1 MNQQQIMITYTST
14 QRFACRLENPAGSRQ
29 HLIEGPLSFMSVI
42 SPTSFPGYLP
52 RAGDPFGSSSG
63 QFFLYSHWPL
73 LSHIGFVLPW
83 SFLRVKIQLPCSHL
97 NTQSNTFQLCM
108 LGLSERIVLDKKQKP
123 VLISWF
129 WGSGSFFLGN
139 LSTVLQCFLG
149 IFQMPSG
156 LSLKGQH
163 LIISLCNQYIVHIR
177 TCLVSIL

>member
-42 SPTSFPGYLP
+42 SPT
-52 RAGDPFGSSSG
+52 SSG